1 MSKQGRVHRFAQTNA
16 TITAIMVVALNS
28 SATLASRIILA
39 KTDSNRPQYNR
50 SMRATAAATMMM
62 MMMRMRV
69 KKKLQ
74 IA

>member
-1 MSKQGRVHRFAQTNA
+1 MSRQGRVHRFAQTNA

-39 KTDSNRPQYNR
+39 KTDSNRPTYNR
-50 SMRATAAATMMM
+50 SMIATAVATMMM
-62 MMMRMRV
+62 MRMRMRV